1 MSLSALFR
9 DIGPRAEWSDHLY
22 SWLRFK
28 QVHKRSPRRCTERG
42 YADHLYRMKVD
53 GSLLDPLRQFVS
65 DKEYV
70 KYYVHG
76 TVGSRYVVETIQILT
91 SYSDVDTM
99 VLPKVPCVVKP
110 THLSGCVEI
119 YTLSRRSPD
128 RDVMRQWFDMNHYD
142 KKREQ
147 NYRYLNPKIIVEKFF
162 SEDGETP
169 PRDYKVFCFSGTPR
183 FIQVD
188 NNRFSEHVQ
197 NFYDIHW
204 TKIDVTLMT
213 HLDDEHDP
221 KPPELERM
229 LDVAA
234 ALAQPFSF
242 MRVDL
247 YAIGGEIRV
256 GELTNCPGGADHQ
269 FRPLSA
275 EREIGRMFESD
286 GAGDLSSHVR

>member
-1 MSLSALFR
+1 M
-9 DIGPRAEWSDHLY
+9 
-22 SWLRFK
+22 
-28 QVHKRSPRRCTERG
+28 HKRSPRRNSDRS

-70 KYYVHG
+70 KYYIAS
-76 TVGSRYVVETIQILT
+76 TVGSEYVMETIQILT
-91 SYSDVDTM
+91 NCSEVDTLI
-99 VLPKVPCVVKP
+99 LPKIPCVVKP

-119 YTLSRRSPD
+119 YTMSRQRPN
-128 RDVMRQWFDMNHYD
+128 RDVMKQWFHMNHYD

-147 NYRYLNPKIIVEKFF
+147 NYRYLNPKIIVEDYF
-162 SEDGETP
+162 SEDGEIP
-169 PRDYKVFCFSGTPR
+169 PRDFKLFCFNGTPR

-188 NNRFSEHVQ
+188 NNRFSNHVQ

-204 TKIDVTLMT
+204 TKIDITLMT
-213 HLDDEHDP
+213 HLSDEHDAR
-221 KPPELERM
+221 PPALERM
-229 LDVAA
+229 LDIAA
-234 ALAQPFSF
+234 ALARPFSF

-247 YAIGGEIRV
+247 YAIGDEVKV

-286 GAGDLSSHVR
+286 SVGDLSSYFR

>member
-1 MSLSALFR
+1 MSISALFR
-9 DIGPRAEWSDHLY
+9 DIGPRAGWGDHFY

-28 QVHKRSPRRCTERG
+28 QMHRRFPRRNTHRG
-42 YADHLYRMKVD
+42 YADHLYRIKVD

-70 KYYVHG
+70 KYYVHS
-76 TVGSRYVVETIQILT
+76 TVGRQYVVETIQVLT
-91 SYSDVDTM
+91 SRSEVDT
-99 VLPKVPCVVKP
+99 LTLQKIPCVVKP

-119 YTLSRRSPD
+119 CTMSRQCPNK
-128 RDVMRQWFDMNHYD
+128 DVMRQWFHMNHYD

-147 NYRYLNPKIIVEKFF
+147 NYRHLRPKIIVEDYF

-169 PRDYKVFCFSGTPR
+169 PRDYKIFCFNGTPR
-183 FIQVD
+183 FVQVD
-188 NNRFSEHVQ
+188 SNRFSNHIQ
-197 NFYDIHW
+197 NFYNVHW
-204 TKIDVTLMT
+204 TRINITLMT
-213 HLDDEHDP
+213 HLSDERDA
-221 KPPELERM
+221 KPPALERM
-229 LDVAA
+229 LEVAA
-234 ALAQPFSF
+234 ALARPFSF

-247 YAIGGEIRV
+247 YAVGDVVKV

-286 GAGDLSSHVR
+286 GASDLSSYFR

>member
-1 MSLSALFR
+1 M
-9 DIGPRAEWSDHLY
+9 
-22 SWLRFK
+22 
-28 QVHKRSPRRCTERG
+28 HKRSPRNADRSYT
-42 YADHLYRMKVD
+42 DHLYRMKVD
-53 GSLLDPLRQFVS
+53 GSLLEPLRQFVS

-70 KYYVHG
+70 KHYVHR
-76 TVGSRYVVETIQILT
+76 TVGSQYVMETIKILT
-91 SYSDVDTM
+91 NYSDVDTL
-99 VLPKVPCVVKP
+99 VLPRIPCVVKP

-119 YTLSRRSPD
+119 YTLSKHCPN
-128 RDVMRQWFDMNHYD
+128 RDVMRRWFHMNHYD

-147 NYRYLNPKIIVEKFF
+147 NYLYLRPKIVIEEFF

-169 PRDYKVFCFSGTPR
+169 PRDYKIFCFNGTPR

-188 NNRFSEHVQ
+188 TNRFSEHVQ

-204 TKIDVTLMT
+204 TKIDITLMT
-213 HLDDEHDP
+213 HLSDKHDD
-221 KPPELERM
+221 KPPALERM
-229 LDVAA
+229 LEVAA
-234 ALAQPFSF
+234 ALARPFSF

-247 YAIGGEIRV
+247 YAVGDEVKV

-286 GAGDLSSHVR
+286 GAGDLSSYFK